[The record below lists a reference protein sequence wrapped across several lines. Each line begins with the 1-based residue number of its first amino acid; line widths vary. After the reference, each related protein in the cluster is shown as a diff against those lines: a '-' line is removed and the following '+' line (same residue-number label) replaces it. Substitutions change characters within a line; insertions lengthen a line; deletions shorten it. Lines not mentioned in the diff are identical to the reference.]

1 MTTRELT
8 IAQRI
13 DYSTEL
19 SGYGT
24 DMPDRCPVEETMI
37 TRKPV
42 RCGNGAADTWT
53 NLRTRCAHR
62 GDNTWG

>member
-1 MTTRELT
+1 MV
-8 IAQRI
+8 I
-13 DYSTEL
+13 DGCSALGYATEL

-53 NLRTRCAHR
+53 SLRTRCAR
-62 GDNTWG
+62 RPGDNTWG